1 MSSRSPFTGELAK
14 VRALG
19 SAKDGTHHWWMQR
32 MTALALI
39 PLSGWFIYSLMS
51 LMATGSQASV
61 AEWLAAPFPAIAM
74 LLLVSVVFYH
84 ARLGMQVIVEDY
96 VRTHKAKIAL
106 LLINGAAMWVLWLM
120 SVMAIVKLH
129 FLDIVTQGV

>member
-1 MSSRSPFTGELAK
+1 MTSRSPFTGALAK

-19 SAKDGTHHWWMQR
+19 SARDGTHHWWMQR

-39 PLSGWFIYSLMS
+39 PLSGWFIYSLLLLVTS
-51 LMATGSQASV
+51 AGLPQV

-74 LLLVSVVFYH
+74 LLLVSAMFYH
-84 ARLGMQVIVEDY
+84 AKLGMRVIIEDY
-96 VRTHKAKIAL
+96 VHTHKTKIL
-106 LLINGAAMWVLWLM
+106 MLLINSAAMWVLWLM
-120 SVMAIVKLH
+120 SVLAIVKLH